1 MRLDLM
7 ARTACLALMLGAP
20 ACARNKTNDQVGA
33 AQDSTSATA
42 RSDTTTDQT
51 QSGVTDSSGRSTL
64 GKDVEK
70 TRPDQ
75 GQPVTS
81 KGDTIN
87 PGVDSASVR
96 QGGDTSS
103 MRQGM
108 DTTSPPG
115 HGHHRHARDGQHA
128 HAPGDGHHQ
137 HARDGQHPH
146 PAGDGQHRHAAVTRG
161 SQGRLGSRPDTVTS
175 ATGCPTSQA
184 TKFLGILILHATSGR
199 KRRGHQAIGC
209 RAVADPAVEIL
220 SPAIGDGR

>member
-33 AQDSTSATA
+33 AQDSTGATA

-96 QGGDTSS
+96 QGVDTSS
-103 MRQGM
+103 MRQGGTDTTSAYQGMDTTGMQGMDTTRMHPGM
-108 DTTSPPG
+108 DTTSMQG
-115 HGHHRHARDGQHA
+115 MDS
-128 HAPGDGHHQ
+128 
-137 HARDGQHPH
+137 
-146 PAGDGQHRHAAVTRG
+146 TRIR
-161 SQGRLGSRPDTVTS
+161 QGMDS
-175 ATGCPTSQA
+175 TGTQ
-184 TKFLGILILHATSGR
+184 R
-199 KRRGHQAIGC
+199 
-209 RAVADPAVEIL
+209 
-220 SPAIGDGR
+220 